1 MTSQR
6 FRSPGNPGVR
16 ASGPRRPAQP
26 SSSRRA
32 PQPFFRWLARSR
44 RLWAA
49 LFLCAAAAVTV
60 QQLTPAPE
68 PTGLALAASR
78 DLPVG
83 TTLQVSDV
91 AGIRVPLEL
100 AGSGYV
106 RDASLL
112 TGKQLAAP
120 ARKGQLL
127 TDSQLL
133 GAGLLAGTA
142 AGTSAVPLRLADP
155 ASIQLVSPGQRVTI
169 VLTSVDG
176 SSAQGP
182 SNVLAANVPVLWTS
196 AQGGSGGQWLGTS
209 DTDGLLV
216 VAATPEQAPQLAGAS
231 TRGKLYFVLVAP
243 P

>member
-1 MTSQR
+1 M
-6 FRSPGNPGVR
+6 
-16 ASGPRRPAQP
+16 
-26 SSSRRA
+26 
-32 PQPFFRWLARSR
+32 
-44 RLWAA
+44 
-49 LFLCAAAAVTV
+49 
-60 QQLTPAPE
+60 
-68 PTGLALAASR
+68 LALAASR
-78 DLPVG
+78 DLPAG
-83 TTLQVSDV
+83 TTLLASDI

-112 TGKQLAAP
+112 AGKQLAAP

-133 GAGLLAGTA
+133 GPGLLAGTV

-169 VLTSVDG
+169 VLTSTDG

-182 SNVLAANVPVLWTS
+182 SNVLATNVPVLWTS

-209 DTDGLLV
+209 DTEGLLV
-216 VAATPEQAPQLAGAS
+216 VAATAEQAPQLAGAS
-231 TRGKLYFVLVAP
+231 TRGKLFFVLVAP